1 MRKGRRIRLC
11 VLLAVVLVLGLLSIS
26 AAAADGFVIKKVNE
40 SGNPL
45 AGAKFDVYGK
55 PELSWVTPTPE
66 PTPTPTPEPT
76 PTPTP
81 EPTPT
86 PTPEPTPTPTPEPTP
101 TPTPE
106 PKELT
111 VTKEWVTPPALKP
124 HSELPGEVPLEL
136 GEKSPATREGDASG
150 TQTQQPTSVEV
161 QLLADGKPE
170 GEAVQLSESNNWTY
184 TWTDLDPEKTYS
196 VEELEVEGYV
206 TEVTGSEEEGYTIT
220 NYAPKDIQI
229 VKEWVI
235 NYFQEQEKGLA
246 PKGLQAKQ
254 AYAPEVP
261 AALSGLRADSSRAS
275 LAPLSQQQ
283 LVLYAKMQL
292 LADGEPYGE
301 PVTLSDDNDWYHAW
315 GYMPGNKEYTVE
327 EVGATAD
334 EASGKTLVEYDGKTY
349 VVEYDNHISGY
360 MYIHNYYVPPKVI
373 SVRKI
378 WYDGEPQQQG
388 SFVPDEPAGLT
399 RLRAGSLYADQS
411 ARLAPLSHQPQILF
425 AEFRLLYAD
434 KPDGEYIPYPDSEI
448 KLEGYLYG
456 DAAAWA
462 YTWQNLNGLYFY
474 KVQETGCSP
483 AWTPMDENGYGYV
496 SEDGVTYVYNAL
508 NEPDLPGPKGGAD
521 KQETPDPD
529 VKTEPA
535 QEPDVKDEPTQD
547 PDVKTEPAQKS
558 DAKDEA
564 KEEPTPD
571 LDVKEEAKEEPTQ
584 ESVPTEEPKEDPE
597 PAEEPEPEADKDG
610 AVFLISRPI
619 DALRQWLKL

>member
-1 MRKGRRIRLC
+1 MRQGRRIRLC
-11 VLLAVVLVLGLLSIS
+11 VLLAVVLVLGLLTIS

-55 PELSWVTPTPE
+55 PEMSWVTPTPE

-86 PTPEPTPTPTPEPTP
+86 PTPEPTPTPTPTPEPTP

-161 QLLADGKPE
+161 QLLADGQPE
-170 GEAVQLSESNNWTY
+170 GEPVQLSESNNWTY

-220 NYAPKDIQI
+220 NYAPKDIRI

-254 AYAPEVP
+254 AYAHEVP

-301 PVTLSDDNDWYHAW
+301 PVTLNDDTGWVHTW
-315 GYMPGNKEYTVE
+315 TGLPGNKTYTVKELECTGGFLPKDPIAVGSE
-327 EVGATAD
+327 EEGFRVTNYREKIVAVH
-334 EASGKTLVEYDGKTY
+334 KTWDLY
-349 VVEYDNHISGY
+349 V
-360 MYIHNYYVPPKVI
+360 
-373 SVRKI
+373 
-378 WYDGEPQQQG
+378 QQQE
-388 SFVPDEPAGLT
+388 SQVQESYMPDEHGALT
-399 RLRAGSLYADQS
+399 RLGAASPNAGLV
-411 ARLAPLSHQPQILF
+411 PLSHHPIL
-425 AEFRLLYAD
+425 
-434 KPDGEYIPYPDSEI
+434 
-448 KLEGYLYG
+448 
-456 DAAAWA
+456 
-462 YTWQNLNGLYFY
+462 
-474 KVQETGCSP
+474 
-483 AWTPMDENGYGYV
+483 
-496 SEDGVTYVYNAL
+496 
-508 NEPDLPGPKGGAD
+508 
-521 KQETPDPD
+521 
-529 VKTEPA
+529 
-535 QEPDVKDEPTQD
+535 
-547 PDVKTEPAQKS
+547 
-558 DAKDEA
+558 
-564 KEEPTPD
+564 
-571 LDVKEEAKEEPTQ
+571 
-584 ESVPTEEPKEDPE
+584 
-597 PAEEPEPEADKDG
+597 
-610 AVFLISRPI
+610 
-619 DALRQWLKL
+619 